1 MLRVIYDWS
10 EVWALLIS
18 LFYIYKAKG
27 TPVYLKPVKVFVW
40 VSLILNLAQ
49 MIIWY
54 RLKLHLPEFP
64 AILQSNTFIYN
75 LLSATRLIT
84 FSLFFILLGQHFMPR
99 IKKII
104 PFGFLLFMI
113 INFIFYEQFFSVAI
127 SSRILATEAALL
139 LFYCIQ
145 YFIFQLIESNSIS
158 LPKQKGFWVV
168 IGLSI
173 YVAVNFFIFLFYEYL
188 TDSAKTFAVDMWD
201 VHNAVHIIL
210 CIFIAIQF
218 NQKNDK

>member
-27 TPVYLKPVKVFVW
+27 TPVYLKPVKAFVW
-40 VSLILNLAQ
+40 ISLILNLAQ

-99 IKKII
+99 IKKNN
-104 PFGFLLFMI
+104 PFW
-113 INFIFYEQFFSVAI
+113 
-127 SSRILATEAALL
+127 
-139 LFYCIQ
+139 
-145 YFIFQLIESNSIS
+145 IS
-158 LPKQKGFWVV
+158 LIHDHQFYFLRTV
-168 IGLSI
+168 
-173 YVAVNFFIFLFYEYL
+173 FF
-188 TDSAKTFAVDMWD
+188 
-201 VHNAVHIIL
+201 
-210 CIFIAIQF
+210 CR
-218 NQKNDK
+218 NQ